1 MTHSTT
7 VLAVRRGSEVAIGA
21 DGQVTIGETVVKH
34 DACKIR
40 KLDSGKVLV
49 GFAGS
54 AADSFAL
61 LERFEGKLKEFK
73 GNVPQAAVALAKE
86 WRMDKVL
93 RPLQSLLLVADRKD
107 TFLLSGTGDVIEP
120 TDGLVGIGSG
130 GQYAAAAARALLE
143 HTTLSAEEIVREAL
157 RITSRICIYT
167 NAEIKVEVLK

>member
-1 MTHSTT
+1 
-7 VLAVRRGSEVAIGA
+7 
-21 DGQVTIGETVVKH
+21 
-34 DACKIR
+34 
-40 KLDSGKVLV
+40 
-49 GFAGS
+49 
-54 AADSFAL
+54 
-61 LERFEGKLKEFK
+61 
-73 GNVPQAAVALAKE
+73 
-86 WRMDKVL
+86 MDKVL